1 MIPVLIVDD
10 SLTVRMDLVEA
21 FAASGF
27 DPVPCADGATARDA
41 LSRREVGL
49 VVLDVMLPDVD
60 GIELLAELRR
70 SPRHRRTPVMLLSTA
85 AEVKSRIRG
94 LESGADVY
102 VGKPYDAAAV
112 VARARELVRRVAL
125 GEEAGEERATVL
137 VVDDSVTVR
146 EVLRVELGRAGLEVV
161 TASDGEEGLRVAADR
176 LPAAVIVD
184 GAMPGM
190 DGATF
195 IRQLRSDA
203 ALRTTPCILLTAS
216 QSVGELR
223 ALDAGADAY
232 VRKEEGHDV
241 VLARLESLLRTA
253 APPSRFGP
261 AALSAPKRVV
271 ALAEGRARAEALA
284 ERIRWVGYE
293 PVVAASADE
302 ALALLAVERVDA
314 VVVDAV
320 GAVPA
325 ALDACARLRAAPSH
339 SEVPLLV
346 AGSGDEQELVLR
358 ALQAGADDCVAVGGD
373 GVLRAR
379 IAALLRRRQFEEDNR
394 LREAFGRSAAILETI
409 SDAFFAV
416 DRSWRLVYVNH
427 AFEELVGTKRDVA
440 AGADLWGH
448 APALRGGSV
457 EEELRRA
464 AEGRGPVTFEEPF
477 PGERW
482 FEVRAFPHEDGLSA
496 HLRDVTERRRSQEVQ
511 AHLLGIV
518 GHDLRTPLT
527 SIMMSAS
534 AVARDRELPTRLRR
548 PLERVESGAA
558 RMSRLIND
566 LLDYSRARLGKGLPV
581 HPVAAD
587 LHAICHDAIEAIR
600 AAHPDRTVVFR
611 GEGDGRGEFDS
622 DRVLQALLNLLTN
635 AIRYGTPG
643 AEVTLTC
650 RSESDLK
657 IVEVHNA
664 GGPIPRDLL
673 AHIFEPFKR
682 GDGEGNTWGG
692 VGLGLYIVSQIVNA
706 HRGTV
711 SVRSDAREG
720 TTFQVALPAGA
731 QRGEP

>member
-21 FAASGF
+21 FAAAGF
-27 DPVPCADGATARDA
+27 EPIPCADGASARAA
-41 LSRREVGL
+41 LAGREVGL

-60 GIELLAELRR
+60 GIELLAELRH

-85 AEVKSRIRG
+85 AEVQSRIRG
-94 LESGADVY
+94 LESGADEY
-102 VGKPYDAAAV
+102 VGKPYDPAAV
-112 VARARELVRRVAL
+112 VARARELVRRAP
-125 GEEAGEERATVL
+125 GAEAGEERAPIL

-146 EVLRVELGRAGLEVV
+146 EELRAELERAGLEVV
-161 TASDGEEGLRVAADR
+161 TAADGEEGLRVAADR
-176 LPAAVIVD
+176 LPAAVVVD

-190 DGATF
+190 DGAAF
-195 IRQLRSDA
+195 IRELRSDV

-232 VRKEEGHDV
+232 VRKEEGHEV

-261 AALSAPKRVV
+261 AALTAPKRVV
-271 ALAEGRARAEALA
+271 ALADGRARAEALA
-284 ERIRWVGYE
+284 ERIRRVGYE
-293 PVVAASADE
+293 PVAASSADE

-320 GAVPA
+320 GAIAA
-325 ALDACARLRAAPSH
+325 ALAACARLRAVPGLR
-339 SEVPLLV
+339 ELPLLV

-358 ALQAGADDCVAVGGD
+358 AIQAGADDCVATPGGD

-379 IAALLRRRQFEEDNR
+379 IAALLRRRQFEEENR

-416 DRSWRLVYVNH
+416 DRAWRLVYVNH
-427 AFEELVGTKRDVA
+427 AFEDLIETRRDAA
-440 AGADLWGH
+440 AGADLWEH
-448 APALRGGSV
+448 APALRSGPC
-457 EEELRRA
+457 EQELLRA
-464 AEGRGPVTFEEPF
+464 AQGRVPVTFEAPF

-548 PLERVESGAA
+548 PLERVESGAG

-581 HPVAAD
+581 HPVPSD
-587 LHAICHDAIEAIR
+587 LHAICRDAVAR
-600 AAHPDRTVVFR
+600 ACL
-611 GEGDGRGEFDS
+611 E
-622 DRVLQALLNLLTN
+622 
-635 AIRYGTPG
+635 TP
-643 AEVTLTC
+643 
-650 RSESDLK
+650 
-657 IVEVHNA
+657 I
-664 GGPIPRDLL
+664 
-673 AHIFEPFKR
+673 
-682 GDGEGNTWGG
+682 
-692 VGLGLYIVSQIVNA
+692 
-706 HRGTV
+706 
-711 SVRSDAREG
+711 
-720 TTFQVALPAGA
+720 
-731 QRGEP
+731 GEPGLRHVRRDEAR